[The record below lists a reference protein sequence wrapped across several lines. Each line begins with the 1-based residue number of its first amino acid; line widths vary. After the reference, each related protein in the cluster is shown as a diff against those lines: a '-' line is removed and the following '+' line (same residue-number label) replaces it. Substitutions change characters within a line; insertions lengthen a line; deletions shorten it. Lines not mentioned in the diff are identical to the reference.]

1 MKDLRSKEHY
11 CYKIYTLLMK
21 SSAHPPYI
29 ENPLDVLPPSSI
41 FKRKSCPTLLWFFKN
56 LSPPLNKGGGFTL
69 YRVWQ
74 RFTFLAVMVTFWQ
87 SFSVVTNGVTTIN
100 DLLPA
105 ANSSA
110 GAKFFFNFNLRS
122 MLSYKKYLIFK
133 YVFFVELWL
142 LHSTGIQWDQETMLQ
157 DINW

>member
-1 MKDLRSKEHY
+1 
-11 CYKIYTLLMK
+11 
-21 SSAHPPYI
+21 
-29 ENPLDVLPPSSI
+29 
-41 FKRKSCPTLLWFFKN
+41 
-56 LSPPLNKGGGFTL
+56 
-69 YRVWQ
+69 
-74 RFTFLAVMVTFWQ
+74 MVT
-87 SFSVVTNGVTTIN
+87 NAVTTIN

-142 LHSTGIQWDQETMLQ
+142 LHSTGIQRDKETMLQ
-157 DINW
+157 DIDW